1 MATQEAVKRISCNA
15 GADLSAAANIY
26 KFVEGNQNSVT
37 LANADTDIIMG
48 VLESLGIQ
56 GQAVSI
62 AVEGVAKVR
71 VSAVMAAETLVTA
84 DTDGRARAA
93 VSGDR
98 YRGVLM
104 EASTAINDIVA
115 VRLVDGHNLIA

>member
-48 VLESLGIQ
+48 VLESQGIQ

>member
-15 GADLSAAANIY
+15 GADLSAPANIY